1 MLAKSLKPFYG
12 CLLWHWHCTQ
22 CVLHAAATLLLT
34 DRKAGGKGGRNERYG
49 GQSENY
55 SGQGLPHLLGGGWQS
70 FPKLWGGHSPHTRE
84 KERKDFAGAL
94 KCWAGA
100 TPAQRKIKGKSFLGG
115 QAGEPPAR
123 GGVHLDPTAAGGG
136 VRIKKVG
143 PPEFATPGL
152 R

>member
-55 SGQGLPHLLGGGWQS
+55 SGQGLPHLLGGGVAVISQAVG
-70 FPKLWGGHSPHTRE
+70 GGHSPHTRE

-100 TPAQRKIKGKSFLGG
+100 TPAQRKIEGKSFLAG
-115 QAGEPPAR
+115 QKGEPPAR
-123 GGVHLDPTAAGGG
+123 GGGDSSRSHSGGG
-136 VRIKKVG
+136 G
-143 PPEFATPGL
+143 
-152 R
+152 